1 MVRRRYRPGTWN
13 ESSDPDS
20 VALVQSIF
28 SHIQII
34 LMVMVIGIVAV
45 QSIFS
50 SIQPAWCH
58 TFLSWCDLGQWPRNH
73 LVALESDTT
82 TPQSWSSSSWSHFL
96 SFVHVSSLLRNSG
109 LEDWQFQF
117 IWFSHRCSRFNT
129 SKETLEKDL
138 QPNSEITVPWQ
149 QTNNRTQQMV
159 NTTKVTLSVSLCS
172 LLELL
177 VTISLIYF
185 GLQIENGRNI
195 SSKSFL
201 PKLTL
206 LKSKSVSFWSNSQTF
221 SCQNIQKSYCTVT
234 ESLTSL
240 SSSVIMMQLK
250 KCGSIED
257 CARQTRA
264 RPHLGL
270 I

>member
-1 MVRRRYRPGTWN
+1 MTIFPDPSYATAMVRRRYRPGTWN

-34 LMVMVIGIVAV
+34 LMLMVIGIVAV

-50 SIQPAWCH
+50 SIQPAWCR

-82 TPQSWSSSSWSHFL
+82 TPQSWSSSSLSQFL

-149 QTNNRTQQMV
+149 QTNNWTQQMV

-177 VTISLIYF
+177 VTISL
-185 GLQIENGRNI
+185 
-195 SSKSFL
+195 
-201 PKLTL
+201 
-206 LKSKSVSFWSNSQTF
+206 V
-221 SCQNIQKSYCTVT
+221 
-234 ESLTSL
+234 
-240 SSSVIMMQLK
+240 SSSRLK
-250 KCGSIED
+250 MVGI
-257 CARQTRA
+257 
-264 RPHLGL
+264 PP
-270 I
+270 

>member
-50 SIQPAWCH
+50 SIQPAWCR

-82 TPQSWSSSSWSHFL
+82 TPQSWSSSSLSQFL

-149 QTNNRTQQMV
+149 QTNNWTQQMV

-185 GLQIENGRNI
+185 GLQIENGRN
-195 SSKSFL
+195 L
-201 PKLTL
+201 PKLTV

>member
-20 VALVQSIF
+20 VALVQSLF

-82 TPQSWSSSSWSHFL
+82 TPQSWSSSSLSQLL
-96 SFVHVSSLLRNSG
+96 SFVHISSLLRNSG

-138 QPNSEITVPWQ
+138 QPNSEITVRDT
-149 QTNNRTQQMV
+149 TNKQLDTANGEYD
-159 NTTKVTLSVSLCS
+159 KSYSLSLSVLSFGAFGHNLS
-172 LLELL
+172 GLL
-177 VTISLIYF
+177 I
-185 GLQIENGRNI
+185 
-195 SSKSFL
+195 
-201 PKLTL
+201 
-206 LKSKSVSFWSNSQTF
+206 
-221 SCQNIQKSYCTVT
+221 
-234 ESLTSL
+234 
-240 SSSVIMMQLK
+240 
-250 KCGSIED
+250 
-257 CARQTRA
+257 
-264 RPHLGL
+264 
-270 I
+270 